1 MREARVARFVRA
13 TPAIVERAL
22 TPAAVVEYEGS
33 FDVRDVTETDDVTL
47 VTAGARGLELQY
59 AFEAREDGLHYVQRE
74 GGPLDTLETTLT
86 YTAENEGT
94 RVTMTSTVGAGLPLP
109 ALTDRAAAWKRR
121 GELRRALSRLAEDV
135 A

>member
-47 VTAGARGLELQY
+47 VTVGARGLELQY